1 MHFLHIFCP
10 SVIIGVTGMLVL
22 TLAVSFVFSTTQA
35 ATQGRAVM
43 ALAEVFP
50 PGSDEFTGQFLP

>member
-1 MHFLHIFCP
+1 
-10 SVIIGVTGMLVL
+10 MLVL